1 MSTHYRGTPAEQRAL
16 DAFIKLMRATDSVS
30 ADLSRHV
37 AAEGLT
43 LGQFGVLEALLH
55 RGALCQGELGTKLLR
70 SGSNV
75 TTVVD
80 NLEKRGLVQRTRRA
94 DDRRVIDVSLT
105 PQGRRLIRRIFPA
118 HARRIVRLFGALSAD
133 NQQRL
138 GELCRT
144 LGRSVSQEIEHHE

>member
-1 MSTHYRGTPAEQRAL
+1 MPTHYHGTPAEQRAL

-30 ADLSRHV
+30 SDLSRHV

-43 LGQFGVLEALLH
+43 MGQFGILEALLH
-55 RGALCQGELGTKLLR
+55 RGAMCQGELGTKLLR

-94 DDRRVIDVSLT
+94 DDRRVIDVALT
-105 PQGRRLIRRIFPA
+105 PEGRRLIRRIFPA
-118 HARRIVRLFGALSAD
+118 HARRIVRLFGALSAE
-133 NQQRL
+133 NQQHL
-138 GELCRT
+138 GELCKT
-144 LGRSVSQEIEHHE
+144 LGRSVSEETEHHE